1 MYGKKKRKKKKV
13 CGVLSSFKMQLI
25 ISKVDNVLQKRSSL
39 PNLEERKRPEGHQK
53 LQEKSATLEKL
64 HNQKNKNNKKETE
77 RLGFE
82 EEKEELLM
90 GIFVI

>member
-1 MYGKKKRKKKKV
+1 
-13 CGVLSSFKMQLI
+13 MQLI

-39 PNLEERKRPEGHQK
+39 PPNLEEKGVFYFQKKAWEASEIARKVSYFGKITQISPNE
-53 LQEKSATLEKL
+53 EEE
-64 HNQKNKNNKKETE
+64 ETE